1 VDAADHHHGLIARYC
16 RSVRSPRQIPGY
28 NEADAARLVTEPIK
42 EGVRS
47 PFARDRARVLH
58 SSALRRL
65 AAKTQV
71 MVAGQADF
79 PRTRLTHTLEVAQ
92 IARELG
98 EALGCD
104 PDVVEVAGL
113 AHDLGHPPFGHN
125 GEAALDRLADGIGGF
140 EGNAQTLRVLT
151 RLEAKVYDEELHRSA
166 GLNLTRACLDASCKY
181 PWPRGAGGPG
191 YEQKFGY
198 YADDA
203 DVFTWLRAG
212 APEGRTCLEEQVMDW
227 SDDVAYSVHDV
238 EDAVH
243 VGLVNV
249 RLFTDPGVRRDVV
262 DIARERYLPEA
273 SDAELQE
280 AIDRLT
286 SLEYWPGAF
295 TGSHRDMVKLK
306 HFTSYLIGRFCV
318 TAQIATQ
325 MEFGDGPLTRYA
337 ADLVVPSEVR
347 NEVAVMKAITVRY
360 VMNRA
365 GAEAEYAR
373 QREMIAELVH
383 ALTLD
388 EGRSLESWLKPTYL
402 AAGTDAE
409 RFRVVI
415 DQVASLTDVS
425 LVHWHKRLV
434 R

>member
-1 VDAADHHHGLIARYC
+1 MTSART
-16 RSVRSPRQIPGY
+16 IPGY
-28 NEADAARLVTEPIK
+28 TDADTARLVTEPIK

-47 PFARDRARVLH
+47 PFSRDRARVLH
-58 SSALRRL
+58 SAGLRRL

-71 MVAGQADF
+71 LVAGQDDF

-125 GEAALDRLADGIGGF
+125 GEEELNRLADSIGGF

-151 RLEAKVYDEELHRSA
+151 RLEAKVYDDELDRSV

-181 PWPRGAGGPG
+181 PWPRGGGGPG
-191 YEQKFGY
+191 LERKFGY
-198 YADDA
+198 YEDDA
-203 DVFTWLRAG
+203 DVFAWLREG
-212 APEGRTCLEEQVMDW
+212 AVGERTCLEEQVMDW

-243 VGLVNV
+243 VGLVAVN
-249 RLFTDPGVRRDVV
+249 LFDDPAVRRDILA
-262 DIARERYLPEA
+262 IARERYLPSATEEELN
-273 SDAELQE
+273 DAITRLTELQ
-280 AIDRLT
+280 
-286 SLEYWPGAF
+286 YWPRHF
-295 TGSHRDMVKLK
+295 TGSHRDMVELK
-306 HFTSYLIGRFCV
+306 RFTSYLIGRFCV

-325 MEFGDGPLTRYA
+325 MAYGDEPLTRYA
-337 ADLVVPSEVR
+337 AELVVPDEVR
-347 NEVAVMKAITVRY
+347 AEVAVMKAITVAF
-360 VMNRA
+360 VMQRE

-373 QREMIAELVH
+373 QREIIAELVH

-388 EGRSLESWLKPTYL
+388 EGRSLELWLQPTFE
-402 AAGTDAE
+402 AATSDAE
-409 RFRVVI
+409 RFRVII

-425 LVHWHKRLV
+425 VLHWHKRLV

>member
-1 VDAADHHHGLIARYC
+1 MTSART
-16 RSVRSPRQIPGY
+16 IPGY
-28 NEADAARLVTEPIK
+28 TDADTARLVTEPIK

-47 PFARDRARVLH
+47 PFSRDRARVLH
-58 SSALRRL
+58 SAGLRRL

-71 MVAGQADF
+71 LVAGQDDF

-125 GEAALDRLADGIGGF
+125 GEEELNRLADSIGGF

-151 RLEAKVYDEELHRSA
+151 RLEAKVYDDELDRSV

-181 PWPRGAGGPG
+181 PWPRGGGGPG
-191 YEQKFGY
+191 LELKFGY
-198 YADDA
+198 YEDDA
-203 DVFTWLRAG
+203 DVFAWLREG
-212 APEGRTCLEEQVMDW
+212 AVGERTCLEEQVMDW

-243 VGLVNV
+243 VGLVAV
-249 RLFTDPGVRRDVV
+249 DLFDDQAVRRNILT
-262 DIARERYLPEA
+262 IARERYLPSATEEELN
-273 SDAELQE
+273 DAITRLTELQ
-280 AIDRLT
+280 
-286 SLEYWPGAF
+286 YWPRHF
-295 TGSHRDMVKLK
+295 TGSHRDMVELK
-306 HFTSYLIGRFCV
+306 RFTSYLIGRFCV

-325 MEFGDGPLTRYA
+325 MAYGDEPLTRYA
-337 ADLVVPSEVR
+337 AELVVPDEVR
-347 NEVAVMKAITVRY
+347 AEVAVMKAITVAF
-360 VMNRA
+360 VMHRE
-365 GAEAEYAR
+365 GAEQEYAR
-373 QREMIAELVH
+373 QREIIAELVH

-388 EGRSLESWLKPTYL
+388 EGRSLELWLQPTYET
-402 AAGTDAE
+402 ATSDAE
-409 RFRVVI
+409 RFRVII

-425 LVHWHKRLV
+425 AVQWHKRLV

>member
-1 VDAADHHHGLIARYC
+1 VN
-16 RSVRSPRQIPGY
+16 VREVPGY
-28 NEADAARLVTEPIK
+28 TAVDTARLVTEPIK

-71 MVAGQADF
+71 MVAGQDDF

-104 PDVVEVAGL
+104 ADVVEVAGL

-125 GEAALDRLADGIGGF
+125 GEDELDRLTESIGGF

-151 RLEAKVYDEELHRSA
+151 RLEAKVFDTDLDRSA

-181 PWPRGAGGPG
+181 PWARKPG
-191 YEQKFGY
+191 ERKFGY
-198 YADDA
+198 YADDT
-203 DVFTWLRAG
+203 DVFTWVR
-212 APEGRTCLEEQVMDW
+212 EGSPGERTCLEEQVMDW

-243 VGLVNV
+243 VGLVDV
-249 RLFTDPGVRRDVV
+249 DWLGDQAVRREVV
-262 DIARERYLPEA
+262 AIAYERYLPNA
-273 SDAELQE
+273 SPEELDA
-280 AIDRLT
+280 AIDRLR
-286 SLEYWPGAF
+286 SLDYWPAHF
-295 TGSHRDMVKLK
+295 EGSHRDMVALK

-318 TAQIATQ
+318 SAQIATQ
-325 MEFGDGPLTRYA
+325 MAYGDGPLTRYSA
-337 ADLVVPSEVR
+337 ELIVPDEVR
-347 NEVAVMKAITVRY
+347 QEVAVMKAITARY
-360 VMNRA
+360 VMERA
-365 GAEAEYAR
+365 GAEVEYER
-373 QREMIAELVH
+373 QREIIAEVVH
-383 ALTLD
+383 ALTLE
-388 EGRSLESWLKPTYL
+388 EGRSLEPWLRPTYEQ
-402 AAGTDAE
+402 AATDAE
-409 RFRVVI
+409 RFRVII

-425 LVHWHKRLV
+425 IVHWHKRLA

>member
-1 VDAADHHHGLIARYC
+1 VTSART
-16 RSVRSPRQIPGY
+16 IPGY
-28 NEADAARLVTEPIK
+28 TDADTARLVTEPIK

-47 PFARDRARVLH
+47 PFSRDRARVLH
-58 SSALRRL
+58 SAGLRRL

-71 MVAGQADF
+71 LVAGQDDF

-125 GEAALDRLADGIGGF
+125 GEEELNRLADSIGGF

-151 RLEAKVYDEELHRSA
+151 RLEAKVYDDELDRSV

-181 PWPRGAGGPG
+181 PWPRGGGGPG
-191 YEQKFGY
+191 LERKFGY
-198 YADDA
+198 YEDDA
-203 DVFTWLRAG
+203 DVFAWLREG
-212 APEGRTCLEEQVMDW
+212 AVGERTCLEEQVMDW

-243 VGLVNV
+243 VGLVV
-249 RLFTDPGVRRDVV
+249 VDLFDDPAVRRDILA
-262 DIARERYLPEA
+262 IARERYLPSATEEELN
-273 SDAELQE
+273 DAITRLTELQ
-280 AIDRLT
+280 
-286 SLEYWPGAF
+286 YWPRHF
-295 TGSHRDMVKLK
+295 TGSHRDMVELK
-306 HFTSYLIGRFCV
+306 RFTSYLIGRFCV

-325 MEFGDGPLTRYA
+325 MAYGDEPLTRYA
-337 ADLVVPSEVR
+337 AELVVPDEVR
-347 NEVAVMKAITVRY
+347 AEVAVMKAITVAF
-360 VMNRA
+360 VMQRE

-373 QREMIAELVH
+373 QREIIAELVH

-388 EGRSLESWLKPTYL
+388 EGRSLELWLQPTFE
-402 AAGTDAE
+402 AATTDAE
-409 RFRVVI
+409 RFRVII

-425 LVHWHKRLV
+425 AVQWHRRLV

>member
-1 VDAADHHHGLIARYC
+1 MGSARD
-16 RSVRSPRQIPGY
+16 VPGY
-28 NEADAARLVTEPIK
+28 IEADTARVAVEPIK

-125 GEAALDRLADGIGGF
+125 GEDELDRLADSIGGF
-140 EGNAQTLRVLT
+140 EGNAQTLRVLS
-151 RLEAKVYDEELHRSA
+151 RLEAKVYDAVIDRSV

-181 PWPRGAGGPG
+181 PWGRGEGGPG
-191 YEQKFGY
+191 LERKFGY

-203 DVFTWLRAG
+203 DVFHWLREG
-212 APEGRTCLEEQVMDW
+212 ALVGRTCLEEQVMDW

-243 VGLVNV
+243 VGLVEPAWLGQSAV
-249 RLFTDPGVRRDVV
+249 REEIVG
-262 DIARERYLPEA
+262 IARDRYLPGA
-273 SDAELQE
+273 SDEELHQ
-280 AIDRLT
+280 AIDRLR
-286 SLEYWPGAF
+286 SLDYWPQGF
-295 TGSHRDMVKLK
+295 TGSHRDMVELK
-306 HFTSYLIGRFCV
+306 RFTSYLIGRFCV

-325 MEFGDGPLTRYA
+325 MAFGDGPLTRYDA
-337 ADLVVPSEVR
+337 ELVVPDEVR
-347 NEVAVMKAITVRY
+347 QEVAVMKAITVKY
-360 VMNRA
+360 VMQRE
-365 GAEAEYAR
+365 GAEVEYAR

-388 EGRSLESWLKPTYL
+388 EGRSLEPWLRPTYR
-402 AAGTDAE
+402 AAATDAE

>member
-1 VDAADHHHGLIARYC
+1 MTSART
-16 RSVRSPRQIPGY
+16 IPGY
-28 NEADAARLVTEPIK
+28 TDADTARLVTEPIK

-47 PFARDRARVLH
+47 PFSRDRARVLH
-58 SSALRRL
+58 SAGLRRL

-71 MVAGQADF
+71 LVAGQDDF

-125 GEAALDRLADGIGGF
+125 GEEELNRLADSIGGF

-151 RLEAKVYDEELHRSA
+151 RLEAKVYDDELDRSV

-191 YEQKFGY
+191 LERKFGY
-198 YADDA
+198 YPDDA
-203 DVFTWLRAG
+203 DIFGWLREG
-212 APEGRTCLEEQVMDW
+212 AIGERTCLEEQVMDW

-243 VGLVNV
+243 VGLVAV
-249 RLFTDPGVRRDVV
+249 DLFDDPAVRRNILT
-262 DIARERYLPEA
+262 IARERYLPSA
-273 SDAELQE
+273 SDEELNDAITRLTELQ
-280 AIDRLT
+280 
-286 SLEYWPGAF
+286 YWPRHF
-295 TGSHRDMVKLK
+295 TGSHRDMVELK
-306 HFTSYLIGRFCV
+306 RFTSYLIGRFCV

-325 MEFGDGPLTRYA
+325 MAYGDEPLTRYA
-337 ADLVVPSEVR
+337 AELVVPDEVR
-347 NEVAVMKAITVRY
+347 AEVAVMKAITVAF
-360 VMNRA
+360 VMQRE
-365 GAEAEYAR
+365 GAEADYAR
-373 QREMIAELVH
+373 QREIIAELVH

-388 EGRSLESWLKPTYL
+388 EGRSLEVWLQPTYE
-402 AAGTDAE
+402 AATSDAE
-409 RFRVVI
+409 RFRVII

-425 LVHWHKRLV
+425 VLHWHKRLV

>member
-1 VDAADHHHGLIARYC
+1 MDTADDHSQLVRDPRYC
-16 RSVRSPRQIPGY
+16 RGVRSARTPIGY
-28 NEADAARLVTEPIK
+28 DHNDVARVVTEPVK
-42 EGVRS
+42 ESVRS

-71 MVAGQADF
+71 MVAGHDDF

-104 PDVVEVAGL
+104 PDILEVAGL

-125 GEAALDRLADGIGGF
+125 GEEELNRLTESIGGF

-151 RLEAKVYDEELHRSA
+151 RLEAKVYDAADHSV

-181 PWPRGAGGPG
+181 PWARRVG
-191 YEQKFGY
+191 QVKFGY

-203 DVFTWLRAG
+203 EIFSWVREG
-212 APEGRTCLEEQVMDW
+212 APGERTCLEEQVMDW

-243 VGLVNV
+243 VGLVNPDC
-249 RLFTDPGVRRDVV
+249 FTRNEDREHLAE
-262 DIARERYLPEA
+262 IARDRYLPQATVE
-273 SDAELQE
+273 DLQS
-280 AIDRLT
+280 AIDRLCG
-286 SLEYWPGAF
+286 LEYWPHTF
-295 TGSHRDMVKLK
+295 TGSHRDMVELK
-306 HFTSYLIGRFCV
+306 RFTSYLIGRFCV

-325 MEFGDGPLTRYA
+325 MEYGEGPLTRYSA
-337 ADLVVPSEVR
+337 SLVVPDEVR
-347 NEVAVMKAITVRY
+347 LEVAIMKAITVKY
-360 VMNRA
+360 VMHRE
-365 GAEAEYAR
+365 GAEAERER
-373 QREMIAELVH
+373 QRTMIAELVH

-388 EGRSLESWLKPTYL
+388 EGRSLEAWLRPTYL
-402 AAGTDAE
+402 AASTDAE
-409 RFRVVI
+409 RFRVVV

>member
-1 VDAADHHHGLIARYC
+1 VTSART
-16 RSVRSPRQIPGY
+16 IPGY
-28 NEADAARLVTEPIK
+28 TDADTARLVTEPIK

-47 PFARDRARVLH
+47 PFSRDRARVLH
-58 SSALRRL
+58 SAGLRRL

-71 MVAGQADF
+71 LVAGQDDF

-125 GEAALDRLADGIGGF
+125 GEEELNRLADSIGGF

-151 RLEAKVYDEELHRSA
+151 RLEAKVYDDELDRSV

-181 PWPRGAGGPG
+181 PWPRGGGGPG
-191 YEQKFGY
+191 LELKFGY
-198 YADDA
+198 YEDDA
-203 DVFTWLRAG
+203 DVFAWLREG
-212 APEGRTCLEEQVMDW
+212 AVGERTCLEEQVMDW

-243 VGLVNV
+243 VGLVAV
-249 RLFTDPGVRRDVV
+249 DLFDDQAVRRNILT
-262 DIARERYLPEA
+262 IARERYLPSATEEELN
-273 SDAELQE
+273 DAITRLTELQ
-280 AIDRLT
+280 
-286 SLEYWPGAF
+286 YWPRHF
-295 TGSHRDMVKLK
+295 TGSHRDMVELK
-306 HFTSYLIGRFCV
+306 RFTSYLIGRFCV

-325 MEFGDGPLTRYA
+325 MAYGDEPLTRYA
-337 ADLVVPSEVR
+337 AELVVPDEVR
-347 NEVAVMKAITVRY
+347 AEVAVMKAITVAF
-360 VMNRA
+360 VMHRE
-365 GAEAEYAR
+365 GAEQEYAR
-373 QREMIAELVH
+373 QREIIAELVH

-388 EGRSLESWLKPTYL
+388 EGRSLELWLQPTYET
-402 AAGTDAE
+402 ATSDAE
-409 RFRVVI
+409 RFRVII

-425 LVHWHKRLV
+425 AVQWHKRLV